1 MGILF
6 NSFMAN
12 YMDKIPHLLFCG
24 IFLLA
29 YACQNKGAVNE
40 GAPQSIEA
48 SIRTV
53 QVDSAAISTSL
64 EAKNQE
70 KEYEFEYTENTNTTD
85 EDPFAGTPVTER
97 REQHTQFDSTYKS
110 IHIFVA
116 LCDNENQGIVKVPAS
131 IGNGQKPSTNLYWGC
146 GYGIKTF
153 FKKSAEWKLLK
164 TMTLNDTIMER
175 LVFKHTSQ
183 NFYLVADAYNGKYIA
198 QCISDFLSSACGRW
212 KDTVHVSD
220 NRTIGCCGNAQLVSY
235 IGHDGLMEHILND
248 RFTNT
253 DGKKRDAI
261 ILACTSRS
269 YFSPY
274 LEPANVNP
282 IVWTRHFMAPEA
294 YTIHDAL
301 TGYVKGESNQEIL
314 ERAIN
319 AYATYQKCGTK
330 GAKAILVTGGLNEK

>member
-1 MGILF
+1 MLF
-6 NSFMAN
+6 YSFMAN
-12 YMDKIPHLLFCG
+12 YMDKIIRLLFCG

-29 YACQNKGAVNE
+29 YSCQNKGAVKE
-40 GAPQSIEA
+40 GVPQQRED
-48 SIRTV
+48 SIRSV
-53 QVDSAAISTSL
+53 QVDSSVIDTATEAMVQKEEDNTS
-64 EAKNQE
+64 
-70 KEYEFEYTENTNTTD
+70 D
-85 EDPFAGTPVTER
+85 EDPFADTPVTER
-97 REQHTQFDSTYKS
+97 REQHTQFDSTYQS

-164 TMTLNDTIMER
+164 TNTINDTIMER

-183 NFYLVADAYNGKYIA
+183 KYYLVADAYNGKYIA
-198 QCISDFLSSACGRW
+198 QCISDFLSSSCGRW
-212 KDTVHVSD
+212 KDTVHVND
-220 NRTIGCCGNAQLVSY
+220 NLTIGCCGNSQLVSY

-253 DGKKRDAI
+253 DGKKRDVI
-261 ILACTSRS
+261 ILACVSRTF
-269 YFSPY
+269 FSPY

-282 IVWTRHFMAPEA
+282 IVWTKQFMAPEA
-294 YTIHDAL
+294 YTIHDAI
-301 TGYVKGESNQEIL
+301 TGYVKKESNQKIL

-319 AYATYQKCGTK
+319 AYATYQKCGIK
-330 GAKAILVTGGLNEK
+330 GAKSIFVTGGLNEE